1 MYLYCFTDE
10 TSSATPCPQVF
21 QCVCWPQHWRGHPV
35 SSGAAPGGCQGD
47 RAAAR
52 VARPSHAEP
61 GTVGIFFVI
70 VRVGLTIRWCPL
82 LDSLS
87 TATLIWTTTTTK
99 SEIVH
104 QNQSVLFYAYAHQNH
119 SLSVLF
125 YVCSQQGDIR
135 TPPFPPKKKKRKTN
149 YMLQVW
155 WQCLDSFTSSCFSCC
170 SWWRGLRVF
179 RWPPQSSG
187 SSPAWS
193 CCWKRPRLVLSIVT
207 FRVWI
212 VSTGGISP
220 FHENSLFLCNS
231 WIDFNP

>member
-1 MYLYCFTDE
+1 MYLSCFTDE

-61 GTVGIFFVI
+61 GTIGIFFVI
-70 VRVGLTIRWCPL
+70 IRVGFTIRWCPL
-82 LDSLS
+82 FDSLS

-135 TPPFPPKKKKRKTN
+135 TPPSPQKRRKEKRITC
-149 YMLQVW
+149 YKYDGSALIALHPLVSAAAAGGEAWEFSGDRPSHQVPHRHGAAAGKGPGW
-155 WQCLDSFTSSCFSCC
+155 C
-170 SWWRGLRVF
+170 S
-179 RWPPQSSG
+179 
-187 SSPAWS
+187 
-193 CCWKRPRLVLSIVT
+193 
-207 FRVWI
+207 
-212 VSTGGISP
+212 VS
-220 FHENSLFLCNS
+220 
-231 WIDFNP
+231 